1 VNAKELIGQQKS
13 QALEDL
19 AQITVALARLRKLIR
34 EQESYEAAAFE
45 ESVKVLMGKFSNTA
59 RKFVAHISILVA
71 LRCGRV
77 RGVQCDEAT
86 EGENSQ

>member
-1 VNAKELIGQQKS
+1 MNAKELIGQQKS

-45 ESVKVLMGKFSNTA
+45 ESVKVLMGKFSHTA
-59 RKFVAHISILVA
+59 RKFVTHISILVA

-77 RGVQCDEAT
+77 KGVQHDEAT
-86 EGENSQ
+86 GGENCQ